1 MRLILPTLIAETGLL
16 SFVSR
21 HHLTLDPS
29 AAALR
34 EVRLKETTMQR
45 HLVAT
50 YRDNS
55 YLSPAARRL
64 ITLLAEAGSGVA

>member
-55 YLSPAARRL
+55 
-64 ITLLAEAGSGVA
+64 